1 MDENEVDEHYRTLR
15 SAWGKIDHAID
26 LMRKHY
32 YGLATCVDYDAAPE
46 DFGGSPV
53 SDLADGLQNI
63 KEGLP
68 ELLEEYVALF
78 NAVKRDQVGDSGL
91 SMERF
96 AEKTMEEAVRA
107 LQEDGERLLP
117 TACLNYDLGSSEG
130 VWEEHGEEIFDRFL
144 DNFEPIVREVV
155 EFSDRTYEA
164 ASAVYKKALA
174 EELDEPTRLFYKDN

>member
-1 MDENEVDEHYRTLR
+1 MDEQEVDERYRALR
-15 SAWGKIDHAID
+15 TAWGKIDHAIG

-32 YGLATCVDYDAAPE
+32 YGRGTCVDNNAPPE

-53 SDLADGLQNI
+53 SDLADGLRDI

-68 ELLEEYVALF
+68 ELLEECTALF
-78 NAVKRDQVGDSGL
+78 NAVKEDRVGDSGL

-96 AEKTMEEAVRA
+96 AEKTMEEAVRT

-117 TACLNYDLGSSEG
+117 DACLNYDMGSSEG

-174 EELDEPTRLFYKDN
+174 EELDEPTRVFREED